1 MRTKVTLRVKLN
13 RLPELNFSKIEVK
26 EIRQENDKDF
36 IIQGTIDSR
45 NIVGLQRLFWDDQE
59 VLMNK

>member
-36 IIQGTIDSR
+36 IIQG
-45 NIVGLQRLFWDDQE
+45 Q
-59 VLMNK
+59 